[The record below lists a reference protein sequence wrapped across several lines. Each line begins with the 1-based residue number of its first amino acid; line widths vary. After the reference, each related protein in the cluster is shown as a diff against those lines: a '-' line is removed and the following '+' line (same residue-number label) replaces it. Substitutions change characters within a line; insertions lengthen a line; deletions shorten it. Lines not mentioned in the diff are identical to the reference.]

1 MEGVWRRSGR
11 KTGAGVNP
19 WRRLACA
26 IILQALREA
35 RRANEPRVWLATS
48 ELAGLLTS
56 ELNCAPQVAAF
67 LSELPTLPDGTAE
80 AETAILSSRQE
91 P

>member
-1 MEGVWRRSGR
+1 MEGVWRRYGG
-11 KTGAGVNP
+11 KTGAGVDP

-35 RRANEPRVWLATS
+35 RRANEPRLWLATS
-48 ELAGLLTS
+48 ELAELLTT
-56 ELNCAPQVAAF
+56 ELSCAPQVAAF
-67 LSELPTLPDGTAE
+67 LSELPVLQDGTAKTSDNL
-80 AETAILSSRQE
+80 ETHGFT